1 MSEAAGGRRAEIEGR
16 IIQRSLEDE
25 SYRRRLLE
33 DPKAAVEEELG
44 ARLPEGVQVRAVEET
59 VETIYLVL
67 PSGSPAEKSS
77 ELSDQ
82 DLQEVAGGQVITWGP
97 TYDKAGGY

>member
-1 MSEAAGGRRAEIEGR
+1 M
-16 IIQRSLEDE
+16 
-25 SYRRRLLE
+25 
-33 DPKAAVEEELG
+33 
-44 ARLPEGVQVRAVEET
+44 PEGVQVRAVEET

-82 DLQEVAGGQVITWGP
+82 DLQEVAGGQVITWRP
-97 TYDKAGGY
+97 TYDRAGGY